1 MADVIFSEVL
11 CFLNKNIK
19 RFDKSTLLE
28 VISKFYHED
37 ELYDAKTELC
47 KVVAA
52 LQPDESPPDGW
63 AKFVNTKGI
72 PVMRRSND
80 GAQRRRAEADDLINM
95 LFILDVNKVNLP
107 KFVIEDP
114 DRVPSGTWTVTTSD
128 SSVLASTLMTTV
140 QDVLMKFTETM
151 NGIVQRLDNLEM
163 KLSCRISDSGTSAP
177 LQSGQ
182 AHNAPSA
189 PVLQVLNN
197 TDDSSDTASGTDPHV
212 ASTSWAD
219 QARGLVEAGPR
230 LSFNTN
236 NRRPAVRVRGQAA
249 SSSVKGVPRQLT
261 CFVSRLDLSVTEE
274 ELTGFLQSQGILDA
288 SCRKLSPKDGRV
300 FRTSAFRVSCSSR
313 FESLFYD
320 ETKWPEGAE
329 LRDWVFYSNNGR
341 R

>member
-114 DRVPSGTWTVTTSD
+114 DRVPSG
-128 SSVLASTLMTTV
+128 
-140 QDVLMKFTETM
+140 
-151 NGIVQRLDNLEM
+151 RLLG
-163 KLSCRISDSGTSAP
+163 LLQP
-177 LQSGQ
+177 LI
-182 AHNAPSA
+182 H
-189 PVLQVLNN
+189 LCWQV
-197 TDDSSDTASGTDPHV
+197 
-212 ASTSWAD
+212 
-219 QARGLVEAGPR
+219 R
-230 LSFNTN
+230 
-236 NRRPAVRVRGQAA
+236 
-249 SSSVKGVPRQLT
+249 
-261 CFVSRLDLSVTEE
+261 
-274 ELTGFLQSQGILDA
+274 
-288 SCRKLSPKDGRV
+288 
-300 FRTSAFRVSCSSR
+300 
-313 FESLFYD
+313 
-320 ETKWPEGAE
+320 
-329 LRDWVFYSNNGR
+329 
-341 R
+341 